1 LDVIKIDG
9 AFVIARTSDNVYYVK
24 LLWDWLRLKSRL
36 KETVASAR
44 KVRRKVRAPRRRPEK
59 TGAEK
64 SLDTARL

>member
-1 LDVIKIDG
+1 M

-44 KVRRKVRAPRRRPEK
+44 KVRAPRRRPEK
-59 TGAEK
+59 TGVEK